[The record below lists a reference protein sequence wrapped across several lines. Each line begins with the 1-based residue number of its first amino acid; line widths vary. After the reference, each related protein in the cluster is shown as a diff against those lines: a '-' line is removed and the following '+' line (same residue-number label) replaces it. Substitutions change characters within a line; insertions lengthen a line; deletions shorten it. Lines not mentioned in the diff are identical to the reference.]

1 MSPILRLLFHD
12 GESEVSS
19 KTAPGFVNISIT
31 PIECSIIC
39 SRELA
44 NLYFVPMVEGFER
57 AAISANS
64 KIQISSEDYLVMQ
77 VEGQGLDAGQRVVE
91 LTSPL
96 AMAGM

>member
-12 GESEVSS
+12 GENEV
-19 KTAPGFVNISIT
+19 APKNSAGFVNISIT

-57 AAISANS
+57 AAISTHG
-64 KIQISSEDYLVMQ
+64 KVQISPEDYLVMQ